1 MCHPIGHFVKFES
14 MTKANRQPTLRSQAH
29 LQGTQSLRRKTQ
41 PCKRACLHLRCPS
54 NITLCILTLLASGL
68 TSIYGQTPN
77 SLTILNRPTLSQLIQ
92 LPSTPQAATF
102 HQIDI
107 NRFSTPSNQ
116 QTLLYSANP
125 ISGGQNFNQQ
135 QNNQQLQQYERDL
148 QAVNARDQQL
158 AEIKND
164 ISQEKFYKEYMEWM
178 VKTKAYQE
186 AFKTFSKFN
195 PDSFS
200 ISKAIFTVENA
211 FYGNKF
217 NYEGFEK
224 ALKQRAELV
233 KQILKRENLNT
244 KNNTAL
250 NYGIMKLYQQ
260 NNNYYDK
267 KTKQTYSVK
276 PFRYDF
282 EDFRGE
288 KDYTKMFTSKML
300 TTSKGQCHSMPLT
313 YLMIAEQLGAKAYLS
328 LAPQH
333 SFIQFA
339 DNNNNLM
346 SFETT
351 NGNLVS
357 PNWLQQSGFI
367 NANALK
373 AKTYLDTL
381 NQRQLYAQCL
391 SDLLLGYMDK
401 FGYDDFAE
409 QMRQRILHVNP
420 NNTTAN
426 IIDANI
432 KTQIAFQKIN
442 AAGRPK
448 EEDLPKFPEAYQA
461 FLNMQ
466 AAYDKVDG
474 LGYQDM
480 PKDAYQK
487 WLKSIDQAKKRQEN
501 KEIQEKM
508 RKEIEYLKKLKITI
522 VDRTRD

>member
-1 MCHPIGHFVKFES
+1 
-14 MTKANRQPTLRSQAH
+14 MTKATRQLTLRSQAH
-29 LQGTQSLRRKTQ
+29 CKAHKATAQKQTLQ
-41 PCKRACLHLRCPS
+41 RACLHPRCPS
-54 NITLCILTLLASGL
+54 SIPLFILMLLALGL
-68 TSIYGQTPN
+68 TSTYGQTPN
-77 SLTILNRPTLSQLIQ
+77 TLTIFNRPTLSQLTQ
-92 LPSTPQAATF
+92 LPSTPQPATF
-102 HQIDI
+102 QQIDI
-107 NRFSTPSNQ
+107 KRFSKPSNQ
-116 QTLLYSANP
+116 QTQLYSPNP
-125 ISGGQNFNQQ
+125 ILGGQNFIEQ
-135 QNNQQLQQYERDL
+135 QNRQIMQNQGLPMGATNSQQVQAMAELERDL
-148 QAVNARDQQL
+148 M
-158 AEIKND
+158 E
-164 ISQEKFYKEYMEWM
+164 EKFYREHLEWM
-178 VKTKAYQE
+178 NKTKAYQE
-186 AFKTFSKFN
+186 AFKTFNSFN

-200 ISKAIFTVENA
+200 ISKAIFTIENA
-211 FYGNKF
+211 FYENKF
-217 NYEGFEK
+217 KYDGFEK
-224 ALKQRAELV
+224 ALKQRADLV
-233 KQILKRENLNT
+233 KQILKRENLSP

-260 NNNYYDK
+260 YNNYYDK
-267 KTKQTYSVK
+267 KSKQTISVK

-300 TTSKGQCHSMPLT
+300 STGKGQCHSMPLT

-357 PNWLQQSGFI
+357 PSWLQQSGFI

-373 AKTYLDTL
+373 SKTYLDTL
-381 NQRQLYAQCL
+381 SQRNLYAQCL
-391 SDLLLGYMDK
+391 ADLLLGYMDK

-409 QMRQRILHVNP
+409 TMRQKILQVNP

-432 KTQIAFQKIN
+432 KTQIAIQKIN

-461 FLNMQ
+461 YLNMQ

-480 PKDAYQK
+480 PKEAYQK
-487 WLKSIDQAKKRQEN
+487 WLKSIDQAKKKQEN
-501 KEIQEKM
+501 KEVQERMK
-508 RKEIEYLKKLKITI
+508 KEIEYLKKIKVTI
-522 VDRTRD
+522 IDRTRD

>member
-1 MCHPIGHFVKFES
+1 
-14 MTKANRQPTLRSQAH
+14 MTTTSRQPTLCSQAH
-29 LQGTQSLRRKTQ
+29 LQGTQSQRRKTQ
-41 PCKRACLHLRCPS
+41 PCKRACLHPRLPS
-54 NITLCILTLLASGL
+54 YISLCIFNLLAWGF
-68 TSIYGQTPN
+68 TSTYGQTPSN
-77 SLTILNRPTLSQLIQ
+77 LTIFSRPTFPQLIQ
-92 LPSTPQAATF
+92 LPSAPQPATF
-102 HQIDI
+102 QQIDI
-107 NRFSTPSNQ
+107 NNFSKPSNQ
-116 QTLLYSANP
+116 QTQHYSPNP
-125 ISGGQNFNQQ
+125 ILGGQNFIEQ
-135 QNNQQLQQYERDL
+135 QNRQIMQNQGLPMGATNARQVQAIAEVERDL
-148 QAVNARDQQL
+148 M
-158 AEIKND
+158 E
-164 ISQEKFYKEYMEWM
+164 EKFYRDHLEWM
-178 VKTKAYQE
+178 EKTKAYQE
-186 AFKTFSKFN
+186 AFKTFNKFN

-200 ISKAIFTVENA
+200 ISKAVFTVENA
-211 FYGNKF
+211 FLGNKYG
-217 NYEGFEK
+217 YESFEK

-288 KDYTKMFTSKML
+288 KDYSKMFTTKML
-300 TTSKGQCHSMPLT
+300 SSGKGQCHSMPLT
-313 YLMIAEQLGAKAYLS
+313 YLMIAEQLGAKANLS

-333 SFIQFA
+333 SFIQFT

-346 SFETT
+346 NFETT

-373 AKTYLDTL
+373 SKTYLDTL

-401 FGYDDFAE
+401 FGYDDFVE
-409 QMRQRILHVNP
+409 QMRQRILQVNP

-426 IIDANI
+426 VIDANI
-432 KTQIAFQKIN
+432 KTQIALQKIN

-448 EEDLPKFPEAYQA
+448 EADLPKFPEVYQA
-461 FLNMQ
+461 YLAMQ

-480 PKDAYQK
+480 PKEAYQK
-487 WLKSIDQAKKRQEN
+487 WLKSIDQAKKKQEN
-501 KEIQEKM
+501 KEVQE
-508 RKEIEYLKKLKITI
+508 RLRREIEYLKKLKPIMLKS
-522 VDRTRD
+522 TRD

>member
-1 MCHPIGHFVKFES
+1 
-14 MTKANRQPTLRSQAH
+14 MTTASRQPTLRSQAH
-29 LQGTQSLRRKTQ
+29 CKAHKATAQKPTLQ
-41 PCKRACLHLRCPS
+41 RACLHPRCPS
-54 NITLCILTLLASGL
+54 YISLLIICLLALGL
-68 TSIYGQTPN
+68 TSTYGQTPN
-77 SLTILNRPTLSQLIQ
+77 SLTTFNRPTLSQLIQ
-92 LPSTPQAATF
+92 LPSTPQPATF
-102 HQIDI
+102 QQIDI
-107 NRFSTPSNQ
+107 THFSKPTNQ
-116 QTLLYSANP
+116 QTQLYSTNP
-125 ISGGQNFNQQ
+125 ILGGQNPIEQ
-135 QNNQQLQQYERDL
+135 QNKRIMQSAGMPMGATNAQQVQALAEVERDL
-148 QAVNARDQQL
+148 M
-158 AEIKND
+158 E
-164 ISQEKFYKEYMEWM
+164 EKFYKDHLEWM
-178 VKTKAYQE
+178 EKTKSYQQ
-186 AFKTFSKFN
+186 AFKTLSGFN

-200 ISKAIFTVENA
+200 ISKAVFTVENA
-211 FYGNKF
+211 FFGNKY
-217 NYEGFEK
+217 NYESFEN

-267 KTKQTYSVK
+267 KTKQSYSVK

-288 KDYTKMFTSKML
+288 KDYTKMFTIKML
-300 TTSKGQCHSMPLT
+300 STGKGQCHSMPLN

-339 DNNNNLM
+339 DNNNNMM

-357 PNWLQQSGFI
+357 PNWLQQSGFV

-373 AKTYLDTL
+373 SKTYLDTL
-381 NQRQLYAQCL
+381 SQRNLYAQCL
-391 SDLLLGYMDK
+391 ADLLLGYMDK

-409 QMRQRILHVNP
+409 AMRQKILQTNP

-426 IIDANI
+426 VIDANI
-432 KTQIAFQKIN
+432 KTQIALQKIN
-442 AAGRPK
+442 AAGKPK
-448 EEDLPKFPEAYQA
+448 EKDLPNFPEAYQA
-461 FLNMQ
+461 YLNMQ

-480 PKDAYQK
+480 PKEAYKK
-487 WLKSIDQAKKRQEN
+487 WLKSIDQAKKKQEN
-501 KEIQEKM
+501 KEVLEKLQ
-508 RKEIEYLKKLKITI
+508 REIEYLKKLKP
-522 VDRTRD
+522 VLLKSVRD

>member
-1 MCHPIGHFVKFES
+1 
-14 MTKANRQPTLRSQAH
+14 MTTASRQPTLRSQAH
-29 LQGTQSLRRKTQ
+29 CKAHKANTQKLTLQ
-41 PCKRACLHLRCPS
+41 RACLHPHRPS
-54 NITLCILTLLASGL
+54 YISLCIFNLLAWGL
-68 TSIYGQTPN
+68 TSTYGQIPN
-77 SLTILNRPTLSQLIQ
+77 SLTIFNRPTLSQLIQ
-92 LPSTPQAATF
+92 LPSAPQPATF
-102 HQIDI
+102 QQIDI
-107 NRFSTPSNQ
+107 NQFSKPYNQSIQ
-116 QTLLYSANP
+116 QTQFYSPNP
-125 ISGGQNFNQQ
+125 ILGGHNSIEQ
-135 QNNQQLQQYERDL
+135 QNRQQLQQYERDL
-148 QAVNARDQQL
+148 QMATQREQQL
-158 AEIKND
+158 AEVKND
-164 ISQEKFYKEYMEWM
+164 IAQEEFYKKYMEWM
-178 VKTKAYQE
+178 AKTKSYQQ
-186 AFKTFSKFN
+186 AFKILNSFN

-200 ISKAIFTVENA
+200 ISKAVFTVENA
-211 FYGNKF
+211 FLGNKY
-217 NYEGFEK
+217 NYESFEN

-267 KTKQTYSVK
+267 KTKALNSVK

-288 KDYTKMFTSKML
+288 KDYTKMFSTKML
-300 TTSKGQCHSMPLT
+300 QTGKGQCHSMPLT

-357 PNWLQQSGFI
+357 QNWLQQSGFI
-367 NANALK
+367 NSNALK
-373 AKTYLDTL
+373 SKTYLDTL
-381 NQRQLYAQCL
+381 SQRNLYAQCL
-391 SDLLLGYMDK
+391 GDLLLGYMDK

-409 QMRQRILHVNP
+409 AVRQKIMQVNP

-432 KTQIAFQKIN
+432 KTQIALQKIN

-448 EEDLPKFPEAYQA
+448 EKDLPNFPEAYQA
-461 FLNMQ
+461 YLAMQ

-480 PKDAYQK
+480 PKEAYQK
-487 WLKSIDQAKKRQEN
+487 WLKSIDQAKKQQEN
-501 KEIQEKM
+501 KEVQE
-508 RKEIEYLKKLKITI
+508 RHQREIEYLKKLKP
-522 VDRTRD
+522 VMLKSVKD

>member
-1 MCHPIGHFVKFES
+1 
-14 MTKANRQPTLRSQAH
+14 MTTASRQPTLRSQAH
-29 LQGTQSLRRKTQ
+29 LQGTQSQRRKTQ
-41 PCKRACLHLRCPS
+41 PCKRACLHPRRPS
-54 NITLCILTLLASGL
+54 YISLCIFNLLALGL
-68 TSIYGQTPN
+68 TSIYGQTPSN
-77 SLTILNRPTLSQLIQ
+77 LTIFSRPTFPQLIQ
-92 LPSTPQAATF
+92 LPSTPQPATF
-102 HQIDI
+102 QQINI

-116 QTLLYSANP
+116 QTQLYSANP
-125 ISGGQNFNQQ
+125 ILGGQNFNR
-135 QNNQQLQQYERDL
+135 QNYQQLQQYERDL
-148 QAVNARDQQL
+148 QAVNAREQQL
-158 AEIKND
+158 AEMKNE
-164 ISQEKFYKEYMEWM
+164 ISQEKFYKDYMEWM

-186 AFKTFSKFN
+186 AFKTFNKFN

-200 ISKAIFTVENA
+200 ISKAVFTVENA
-211 FYGNKF
+211 FLGNKYS
-217 NYEGFEK
+217 YESFDK

-260 NNNYYDK
+260 KNNYYDK

-276 PFRYDF
+276 PFKYDF

-300 TTSKGQCHSMPLT
+300 STGKGQCHSMPLS

-346 SFETT
+346 NFETT
-351 NGNLVS
+351 NGNRVS
-357 PNWLQQSGFI
+357 PNWLQQSGFV

-373 AKTYLDTL
+373 SKTYLDTL

-409 QMRQRILHVNP
+409 QMRQRILQVNP

-432 KTQIAFQKIN
+432 KTQIALQKIK
-442 AAGRPK
+442 AAGNPK
-448 EEDLPKFPEAYQA
+448 EQDLPNFPEAYQA
-461 FLNMQ
+461 YLNMQ

-480 PKDAYQK
+480 PKEAYQK
-487 WLKSIDQAKKRQEN
+487 WLKSIDQAKKNQEN
-501 KEIQEKM
+501 KEVQE
-508 RKEIEYLKKLKITI
+508 RLQKEIEYLKKLKPIMLKS
-522 VDRTRD
+522 TRN

>member
-1 MCHPIGHFVKFES
+1 
-14 MTKANRQPTLRSQAH
+14 MTTASRQPTLRSQAH
-29 LQGTQSLRRKTQ
+29 LQGTQSQRRKTK
-41 PCKRACLHLRCPS
+41 PCKRACLLPRRPS
-54 NITLCILTLLASGL
+54 YISLCIFNLLAWGL
-68 TSIYGQTPN
+68 TSIYGQTPS
-77 SLTILNRPTLSQLIQ
+77 SLTTFSRPTFSQLTQ
-92 LPSTPQAATF
+92 LPSTPQPAMF
-102 HQIDI
+102 QQIDI
-107 NRFSTPSNQ
+107 NRFSTPTNQ
-116 QTLLYSANP
+116 NYQHTQLYSPNP
-125 ISGGQNFNQQ
+125 IFGGHRFAEQ
-135 QNNQQLQQYERDL
+135 QNRQQLQQYEMDL
-148 QAVNARDQQL
+148 QMVNQREQQL

-164 ISQEKFYKEYMEWM
+164 INKEEFYKKYMEWT
-178 VKTKAYQE
+178 VKTKSYQQ
-186 AFKTFSKFN
+186 AFKTLNSFN

-200 ISKAIFTVENA
+200 ISKAVFTVENA
-211 FYGNKF
+211 FLGNKYS
-217 NYEGFEK
+217 YESFEN
-224 ALKQRAELV
+224 ALKQRADLV
-233 KQILKRENLNT
+233 KQILKTENLNT

-260 NNNYYDK
+260 NNNFYNK
-267 KTKQTYSVK
+267 NTKQNYSIK

-288 KDYTKMFTSKML
+288 KDYTKMFSTKML
-300 TTSKGQCHSMPLT
+300 LTGKGQCHSMPLT

-357 PNWLQQSGFI
+357 QNWLQQSGFI

-373 AKTYLDTL
+373 TKTYLDTL
-381 NQRQLYAQCL
+381 SKRNLYAQCL
-391 SDLLLGYMDK
+391 ADLLLGYMDK

-409 QMRQRILHVNP
+409 AMRQRILQVNP

-432 KTQIAFQKIN
+432 KTQIALQKIN
-442 AAGRPK
+442 AAGKPK
-448 EEDLPKFPEAYQA
+448 EQDLPNFPEAYQA
-461 FLNMQ
+461 YLAMQ

-480 PKDAYQK
+480 PKQAYQK
-487 WLKSIDQAKKRQEN
+487 WLKSIDQAKKKQEN
-501 KEIQEKM
+501 KEVQE
-508 RKEIEYLKKLKITI
+508 RLQREIEYLKKLKP
-522 VDRTRD
+522 VMLKSVRD